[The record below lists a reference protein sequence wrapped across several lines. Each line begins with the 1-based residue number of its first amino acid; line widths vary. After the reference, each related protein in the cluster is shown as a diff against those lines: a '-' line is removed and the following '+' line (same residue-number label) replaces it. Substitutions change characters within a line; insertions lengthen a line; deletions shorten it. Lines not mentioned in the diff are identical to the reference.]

1 MTPTLE
7 RDIVTYL
14 RAQADRIEVT
24 STLDAIENDLV
35 YLPRARRSRGPRRLA
50 PLLAAASV
58 AALAVGLA
66 FVARGSDEPA
76 STASDTASNTIG
88 NTLAPVESEP
98 SLTDSAPASTTPP
111 APDTIS
117 NTPTPVRPDPSV
129 IDPTPVPLPDGAVL
143 NGIEPTCTAT
153 TDEMV
158 FKCTIPAFP
167 EPLGTLD
174 YTGYVTEIVDDT
186 SHVSGGCRATNPDA
200 TAYLCYIGQRA
211 IDEQTM
217 SEDRL
222 GDQSSRE
229 YASG

>member
-35 YLPRARRSRGPRRLA
+35 YLPRARHSRGPRRLA

-66 FVARGSDEPA
+66 FVARGSDAPA

-88 NTLAPVESEP
+88 NTLAPIESEP
-98 SLTDSAPASTTPP
+98 LLTDSAPASTTPP
-111 APDTIS
+111 APDTIG
-117 NTPTPVRPDPSV
+117 NTPAPVRPDPSV

-143 NGIEPTCTAT
+143 NGMEPICTAT
-153 TDEMV
+153 IDEMV

-167 EPLGTLD
+167 EPVGTLD
-174 YTGYVTEIVDDT
+174 YTGYVTEIVDDA
-186 SHVSGGCRATNPDA
+186 SRVSGGCRSTNPVA
-200 TAYLCYIGQRA
+200 TEYLCYIGQRA
-211 IDEQTM
+211 IDEQII
-217 SEDRL
+217 SEDFL